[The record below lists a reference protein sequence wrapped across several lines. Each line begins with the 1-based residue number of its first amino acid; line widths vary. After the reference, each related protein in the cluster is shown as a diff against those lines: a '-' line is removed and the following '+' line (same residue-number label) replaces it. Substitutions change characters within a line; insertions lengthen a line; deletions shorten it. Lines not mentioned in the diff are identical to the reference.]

1 MITTIILIN
10 TEYKKINEVGEK
22 LAAIDG
28 ITEVYSVSG
37 RYNLVAVIR
46 HRKIDDISDIVTNKI
61 TAVDGI
67 IITESMI
74 AYRMLS
80 KFDVASMFDLGS

>member
-67 IITESMI
+67 ISTESMI